1 MVHYS
6 AASMG
11 FTGTRGDG
19 FIETDLCEGAKM
31 CVDAVVGLGMQ
42 YSWCWGSWWSFTVCL
57 QVGHWTS
64 NSESIVERT
73 KGAGLMNS
81 FGFTMTVWHTRQRD
95 PHISKENDKQLA
107 QNMCGGRHFVW
118 TGWSSTSA
126 NWAHTLMIDVFNK
139 LFQVERF
146 WSFKAL

>member
-42 YSWCWGSWWSFTVCL
+42 YS
-57 QVGHWTS
+57 
-64 NSESIVERT
+64 
-73 KGAGLMNS
+73 
-81 FGFTMTVWHTRQRD
+81 
-95 PHISKENDKQLA
+95 
-107 QNMCGGRHFVW
+107 
-118 TGWSSTSA
+118 
-126 NWAHTLMIDVFNK
+126 
-139 LFQVERF
+139 
-146 WSFKAL
+146 